1 MKSRPSSPRIASIL
15 VASSVVLAAGNA
27 FADRAPPP
35 RPEPK
40 PAPSDTREAG
50 DARDAAAP
58 SDDAATRDADR
69 APEPKVKRLENTRP
83 TRLPDGLFLG
93 RLEGGGIAA
102 ELQMTVV
109 EGRVTEAFIRRPG
122 GLPVFDL
129 VPVESGDAVAIRLQ
143 GSVGSEFVRVNGAFF
158 DAERGAGR
166 FDGVLGR
173 VKIEGTWVL
182 GRR

>member
-1 MKSRPSSPRIASIL
+1 MKSRLSPSRFASIL
-15 VASSVVLAAGNA
+15 VVSSLVLAAGNA

-40 PAPSDTREAG
+40 PAPSDTRDAG
-50 DARDAAAP
+50 TP
-58 SDDAATRDADR
+58 NDDAATRDAER
-69 APEPKVKRLENTRP
+69 TVEPKVNRLENTRP

-158 DAERGAGR
+158 DAERGSGR

-173 VKIEGTWVL
+173 VKVEGTWIL
-182 GRR
+182 ARR